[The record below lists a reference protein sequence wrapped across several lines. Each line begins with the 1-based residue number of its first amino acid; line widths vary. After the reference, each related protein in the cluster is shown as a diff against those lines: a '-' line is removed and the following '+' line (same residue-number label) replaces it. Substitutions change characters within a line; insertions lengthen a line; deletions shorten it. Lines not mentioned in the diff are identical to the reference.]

1 MINIILLKF
10 VEKKKKKITFSILLV
25 NFLNSQPLNSIQYSF
40 EILRYLMPLMAY
52 VNQDGQNLILTQY
65 NYLQ

>member
-1 MINIILLKF
+1 MLK
-10 VEKKKKKITFSILLV
+10 KKKKKITFSILLV